1 MRDFF
6 VYMLFRLFSLVCHLV
21 GPRGAVAVGYLVG
34 LGIAATDHRA
44 ARLLGHMARAV
55 GWKRARNLLKRYHE
69 HLGLIGVECARLDTY
84 DPARVREWME
94 PVGLEKV
101 REALARGKGVILVM
115 GHLGNWELTLLGLV
129 AYGIPLGVL
138 YRPLKNRHLDR
149 YLRGAR
155 ERGGVAVHRKED
167 GVRFVLRT
175 VRAKEACGIL
185 IDQDAGSMGVH
196 VPFFGKLA
204 STLPTAVRLARRT
217 GSAILPVTSFRLPD
231 RTRHMLHVGPEIVPV
246 KTGGKTGGR
255 NDERDVLITTRLCNR
270 AIEEAILE
278 APAQWVWAHRRWR
291 HRPGEAEVAAWEE
304 AARHLAR
311 PT

>member
-1 MRDFF
+1 
-6 VYMLFRLFSLVCHLV
+6 
-21 GPRGAVAVGYLVG
+21 
-34 LGIAATDHRA
+34 
-44 ARLLGHMARAV
+44 MARAV
-55 GWKRARNLLKRYHE
+55 GWRRAKHLLKRYHE
-69 HLGLIGVECARLDTY
+69 HIGLIGVECARLDTY
-84 DPARVREWME
+84 DPERVREWME
-94 PVGLEKV
+94 PVGLERV
-101 REALARGKGVILVM
+101 HEALSRGKGVIFVM

-138 YRPLKNRHLDR
+138 YRPLKNPYLDR

-155 ERGGVAVHRKED
+155 ERGGVAVHGKED

-204 STLPTAVRLARRT
+204 STLPTAARLARRI
-217 GSAILPVTSFRLPD
+217 GSAVLPVTSYRLPG
-231 RTRHMLHVGPEIVPV
+231 RTRHVLHIGPEIVPA
-246 KTGGKTGGR
+246 KTGGKD
-255 NDERDVLITTRLCNR
+255 DERDVLLTTCLCNR
-270 AIEEAILE
+270 AIEEALLR

-304 AARHLAR
+304 AARHLDGISGAGGGGSHSA
-311 PT
+311 